1 MNSVEW
7 KVTGPACESV
17 RSFDSD
23 LGIGVA
29 REEGFGDPAQND
41 YSYVHPDRSN
51 PATMNLNLNDQ
62 LLGMQGHPDRPDDGT
77 YHGSRGG
84 GGYDPD
90 ALF

>member
-1 MNSVEW
+1 M
-7 KVTGPACESV
+7 TGPACENV

-29 REEGFGDPAQND
+29 REEGFGDPGQND
-41 YSYVHPDRSN
+41 YETMHPDRSN
-51 PATMNLNLNDQ
+51 PALANLNLNDQ
-62 LLGMQGHPDRPDDGT
+62 LVGMHGHPDRIDDTG
-77 YHGSRGG
+77 YHQSRRG